1 METKARIKLKTVDDV
16 KDFVSATI
24 SSNVKA
30 DLMSGRYIVD
40 AKSIMGVFS
49 LDLSNPITLIIECDS
64 TDIDFYMDKIE
75 KFLLD

>member
-1 METKARIKLKTVDDV
+1 MENKVRIRLKTVDDV

-49 LDLSNPITLIIECDS
+49 LDLSIPITLVIECDS
-64 TDIDFYMDKIE
+64 TDIDSYMDKVE
-75 KFLLD
+75 KFLID

>member
-1 METKARIKLKTVDDV
+1 MENKVRIRLRSVDDV

-64 TDIDFYMDKIE
+64 TDIDSYMDKIE
-75 KFLLD
+75 RFLID

>member
-1 METKARIKLKTVDDV
+1 MDTKVRIRLRSVDDV

-30 DLMSGRYIVD
+30 DLVSGRYIVD

-49 LDLSNPITLIIECDS
+49 LDLSNPLTLVIECAS
-64 TDIDFYMDKIE
+64 SDIDSYMDKVE
-75 KFLLD
+75 KFLID